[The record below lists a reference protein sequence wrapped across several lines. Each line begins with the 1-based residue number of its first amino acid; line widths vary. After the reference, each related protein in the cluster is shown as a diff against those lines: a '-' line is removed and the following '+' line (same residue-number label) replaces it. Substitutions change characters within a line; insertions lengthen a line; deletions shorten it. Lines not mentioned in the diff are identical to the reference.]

1 MAVNP
6 PTAPVGTHTVT
17 RGHQMHVLDSHG
29 DAGNFFDKWI
39 LVTIRI
45 DTNSYY
51 MRRELYT
58 HELLVD
64 LGL

>member
-1 MAVNP
+1 
-6 PTAPVGTHTVT
+6 
-17 RGHQMHVLDSHG
+17 MHVLDSHG